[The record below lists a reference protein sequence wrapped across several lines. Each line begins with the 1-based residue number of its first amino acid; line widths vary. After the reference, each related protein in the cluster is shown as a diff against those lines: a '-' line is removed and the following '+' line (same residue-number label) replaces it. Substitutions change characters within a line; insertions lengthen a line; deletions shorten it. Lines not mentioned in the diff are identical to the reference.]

1 MRILLRRLRGQGADS
16 GNVWLAN
23 RREVVNP
30 FRMSS
35 ARIIRVN
42 ELLKREIAVDIP
54 RLFSSSHF
62 DTAAITIT
70 GVETAPDLHDAT
82 VYVSIFGH
90 EDVRDRM
97 IGFLNSHRKEIQA
110 RMSKHV
116 ILKYTPRL
124 HFKLDTSIES
134 GDRVLGILS
143 QLNIPEDEEE
153 GA

>member
-1 MRILLRRLRGQGADS
+1 
-16 GNVWLAN
+16 
-23 RREVVNP
+23 
-30 FRMSS
+30 MSS

-54 RLFSSSHF
+54 RLFANSNF
-62 DTAAITIT
+62 DTGAITVT

-90 EDVRDRM
+90 EEGRLKM
-97 IGFLNSHRKEIQA
+97 IRFLNSHRKDIQA
-110 RMSKHV
+110 RMSKNV

-134 GDRVLGILS
+134 GDRVLGILAR
-143 QLNIPEDEEE
+143 LDIPDDEDTPN
-153 GA
+153 A